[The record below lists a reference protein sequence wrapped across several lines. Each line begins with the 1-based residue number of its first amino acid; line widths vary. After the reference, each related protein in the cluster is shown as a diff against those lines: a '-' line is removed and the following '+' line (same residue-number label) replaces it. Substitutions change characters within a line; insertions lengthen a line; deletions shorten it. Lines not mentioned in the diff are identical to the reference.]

1 MTPTISPSRSSLQSR
16 SSSSKHV
23 DRRSA
28 SAKRAARARR
38 RRYRGG
44 YEHLGRYADRKGHA
58 REVVGLPGALGSVLV
73 VDRDSSTLGDVRL
86 LAHLASDEPPRNA
99 RLVCDSYLADSRGR
113 WSRPVTPEDLETVPF
128 AREQLLDARAGAPP
142 SEVELTDC
150 HGRRYRL
157 QVIPGERCSLQ
168 VRWCRSSSDSHGDR
182 LQAVSVRDVIAC
194 LESYQPVRSL
204 TLEALA
210 FYRGEPQVSVA
221 MLGLELERVDR
232 SPLVLNRLLRETAL
246 ATIERQ
252 GLSVSEVAKRCGRV
266 KRDPRGRV
274 SGETSWLARR
284 LGIVPSA
291 GESEP
296 TPWVHT
302 DVLALIAR
310 EGLRISPREV
320 ELS

>member
-1 MTPTISPSRSSLQSR
+1 MTPTISPSRSSLESR

-28 SAKRAARARR
+28 SAKRAARATR
-38 RRYRGG
+38 RRYRSGH
-44 YEHLGRYADRKGHA
+44 EHLGRYADTEGHA

-86 LAHLASDEPPRNA
+86 LAHLSSDEPPENA

-128 AREQLLDARAGAPP
+128 AQEQLLDARAGAPP
-142 SEVELTDC
+142 SEVELTDR

-168 VRWCRSSSDSHGDR
+168 VRWCRSSSDPHGDR

-204 TLEALA
+204 TLEVLA

-221 MLGLELERVDR
+221 MLGLELERVDC

-246 ATIERQ
+246 TTIERQ

-320 ELS
+320 ELG

>member
-1 MTPTISPSRSSLQSR
+1 MTPTISPSRSSLESR

-38 RRYRGG
+38 RRYRSGQ
-44 YEHLGRYADRKGHA
+44 EHLGRYADTEGHA
-58 REVVGLPGALGSVLV
+58 REVVALPGALGSVLV

-86 LAHLASDEPPRNA
+86 LAHLSSDEPPQNA
-99 RLVCDSYLADSRGR
+99 KLVCDSYLADNRGR

-128 AREQLLDARAGAPP
+128 AQEQPRAGAPP
-142 SEVELTDC
+142 SEVELTDR
-150 HGRRYRL
+150 HGCRYRL

-194 LESYQPVRSL
+194 LESYEPVRNL

-221 MLGLELERVDR
+221 MLGLELERVDC

-320 ELS
+320 ELG

>member
-1 MTPTISPSRSSLQSR
+1 
-16 SSSSKHV
+16 
-23 DRRSA
+23 
-28 SAKRAARARR
+28 
-38 RRYRGG
+38 
-44 YEHLGRYADRKGHA
+44 LGRYADTEGHA
-58 REVVGLPGALGSVLV
+58 REVVALPGALGSVLV

-86 LAHLASDEPPRNA
+86 LAHLSSDEPPQNA
-99 RLVCDSYLADSRGR
+99 RLVCEHYLADSRGR
-113 WSRPVTPEDLETVPF
+113 WSRPVTPEDLEAVPF
-128 AREQLLDARAGAPP
+128 AQEQPIDARAGVPP
-142 SEVELTDC
+142 SEVELTDR

-168 VRWCRSSSDSHGDR
+168 VRWCRGSRDWHGDR
-182 LQAVSVRDVIAC
+182 LQAVSVREVIAC
-194 LESYQPVRSL
+194 LESYEPVRSL

-210 FYRGEPQVSVA
+210 CYRGEPQVSVA
-221 MLGLELERVDR
+221 MLGLELERVDC

-320 ELS
+320 ELG